1 MKVESWGQSPNFVIN
16 FFLEGAD
23 SCLAMTEE
31 FHLTWFDHLSH
42 CKVILIVEN
51 SADAQIFRAIKAE
64 FSFDR
69 FLRLQIV
76 DDSVGPRLVK
86 WAVESQN
93 AIATFLQDRFSKF
106 L

>member
-1 MKVESWGQSPNFVIN
+1 MIN

-23 SCLAMTEE
+23 SSLAMTEE
-31 FHLTWFDHLSH
+31 FHLARFYHFSH
-42 CKVILIVEN
+42 CKVILIVKN

-64 FSFDR
+64 LSFDR

-76 DDSVGPRLVK
+76 DDSVRPRLVK
-86 WAVESQN
+86 RAMESQN
-93 AIATFLQDRFSKF
+93 AITTFLQDRFSVF